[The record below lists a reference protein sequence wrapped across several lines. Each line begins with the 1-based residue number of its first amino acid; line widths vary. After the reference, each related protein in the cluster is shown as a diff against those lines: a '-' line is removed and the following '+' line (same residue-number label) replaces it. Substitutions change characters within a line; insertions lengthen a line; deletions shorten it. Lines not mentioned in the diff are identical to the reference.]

1 MYMLCYVYKIYKY
14 LTTLEQIRKNRLKSK
29 KRNRNTEIYI
39 FLQKISP
46 FFKTPIKISLIFR
59 NSIQRDFLVY
69 TTSFNYRFVFT
80 YDITVFSFLFNFCI
94 FLIWKPLT
102 ENVVNPCIFDWLS
115 TAWTKAYSWPSSPLL
130 FDHPTAYE
138 SPWLARLIPKY

>member
-1 MYMLCYVYKIYKY
+1 MYKIYKY
-14 LTTLEQIRKNRLKSK
+14 LTTLEIYGKKDSK

-46 FFKTPIKISLIFR
+46 FFETPIKIYLIFR
-59 NSIQRDFLVY
+59 NSIQKAFLVY

-80 YDITVFSFLFNFCI
+80 YDVTVFSFLFNFCI
-94 FLIWKPLT
+94 FLI
-102 ENVVNPCIFDWLS
+102 CS
-115 TAWTKAYSWPSSPLL
+115 TAWTRAYLWPSSPLL
-130 FDHPTAYE
+130 FDRPTAYE